1 LPDLICE
8 LITVSVPSFLPSG
21 EVEIEDMI
29 KQIEEEEKK
38 RQEVKEVQVPP
49 PLHRYF

>member
-1 LPDLICE
+1 
-8 LITVSVPSFLPSG
+8 
-21 EVEIEDMI
+21 MI

-49 PLHRYF
+49 PSHRYFRIINSDM